1 LKVVV
6 EGVMSCCCFICVE
19 QSEVA
24 LIESWGRFTKLAT
37 PGCHCL
43 IPCKD
48 SIAGKV
54 SLRLEEMQCHID
66 SKSKDNVFLSVSVSI
81 QYQILF
87 DSVEKAFYTLED
99 AERQIEAY
107 VHNSVRGKVPQY
119 DLDEIY
125 SMRGEISKSVKE
137 EIDHHMDAY
146 GYEIVTVL
154 LTDIDPATSVTNAMN
169 LIQTNSRLKAATVD
183 KSEALK
189 IAVVKA
195 AEADAE
201 AKRLS
206 GVGLAEQRK
215 AIVAGLQT
223 SIEQFQEGVPGLTSE
238 DVMSLLLMN
247 QYFDTL
253 KDVAKVSQGT
263 TLFLS
268 HSGGLRDVARHMDE
282 GIITKKHA

>member
-1 LKVVV
+1 
-6 EGVMSCCCFICVE
+6 MSCFICVE

-24 LIESWGRFTKLAT
+24 LVESFGKFTYLAT

-43 IPCKD
+43 VPCRD
-48 SIAGKV
+48 EVAGKV
-54 SLRLEEMQCHID
+54 SLRLEEMNCTID
-66 SKSKDNVFLSVSVSI
+66 SKSKDNVFLTMSVAI
-81 QYQILF
+81 QFQILHE
-87 DSVEKAFYTLED
+87 SVEKAFYTLD
-99 AERQIEAY
+99 RADKQIEAY

-119 DLDEIY
+119 ELDEIY

-137 EIDHHMDAY
+137 EIDQHMANY
-146 GYEIVTVL
+146 GYEIITVL
-154 LTDIDPATSVTNAMN
+154 ITDIAPAPSVTEAMN

-183 KSEALK
+183 KSEAHK

-201 AKRLS
+201 SKRLS

-215 AIVAGLQT
+215 AIVAGLQA
-223 SIEQFQEGVPGLTSE
+223 SIEHFQTGVPGLGSD

-253 KDVAKVSQGT
+253 KDVAKASQST
-263 TLFLS
+263 TLFVS
-268 HSGGLRDVARHMDE
+268 HTGGLKEIAQQMDE
-282 GIITKKHA
+282 GIVTSSGGSDKKSV